1 MQAARRRP
9 SSTPF
14 KLVALC
20 LLACSLVAAPALAQ
34 LRPAPEASSGWAD
47 RSLGRART
55 FMISAANPTAVDA
68 GLAILREGGN
78 AVDAAVTVQL
88 VLNLVEPQSSGIGG
102 GALALWWDAKSG
114 TLRSFDGRE
123 TAPAA
128 ARPDR
133 FLVEGRPMP
142 FKDAVLS
149 GLAVGVPGTL
159 RLLEALHRANGR
171 LPWRNVVEPAA
182 KLAEDGFRVS
192 QRLHALLAGTRA
204 ETFAPAA
211 RAYFYD
217 RLGSPRP
224 EGFMLRN
231 PEFAATLRGVAREGA
246 DAFYTGSVA
255 RAIVDA
261 VGAAPTRPG
270 DLTLADLA
278 RYGIAERAP
287 LCVPYRG
294 NKVCGMGPPS
304 SGGLAI
310 AQVLGL
316 LEPLDVGATPA
327 SAAHSRALHLIAE
340 AEKLAYADRDHFVAD
355 PDFVPLPT
363 GLLDAAYLGRR
374 RALIDPRRAMPRPA
388 HGTPQPLGL
397 HPLGSDATQEMAGTS
412 HFSIVDAERNVLAFT
427 TTIEAGFGSRLW
439 AAGFLLNN
447 EMTDFSLRPVDQK
460 GQPVANAIAP
470 HKRPR
475 SSMSPTIV
483 FDEAG
488 KPWATLGSVGG
499 PRIPLYVTKALIALI
514 DWKLDAQQAAS
525 LVNFGSRGGAFELEI
540 DHPRAIWQALALK
553 SMGHAIRAEPHTSG
567 THIIVLKGDGT
578 LEGGAD
584 PRREGAARGD

>member
-1 MQAARRRP
+1 MQAVRRRP
-9 SSTPF
+9 SSTPRG
-14 KLVALC
+14 LAALC
-20 LLACSLVAAPALAQ
+20 LLACICAAPSALAQ
-34 LRPAPEASSGWAD
+34 LRPAPEAASGWTD
-47 RSLGRART
+47 SGLGRANT
-55 FMISAANPTAVDA
+55 FMISAANPLAVDA
-68 GLAILREGGN
+68 GLAILRAGGN
-78 AVDAAVTVQL
+78 AIDAAVTVQL

-102 GALALWWDAKSG
+102 GALALWWDAKSQ
-114 TLRSFDGRE
+114 TLKSFDGRE

-133 FLVEGRPMP
+133 FFVEGKPMP
-142 FKDAVLS
+142 FRDAVLS
-149 GLAVGVPGTL
+149 GLSVGVPGTL

-171 LPWRNVVEPAA
+171 LPWQDVVEPAA
-182 KLAEDGFRVS
+182 RLAEDGFRVS

-224 EGFMLRN
+224 EGFLLRN
-231 PEFAATLRGVAREGA
+231 PEFAATLRSVARDGA
-246 DAFYTGSVA
+246 DAFYKGSIA
-255 RAIVDA
+255 RAMVDA
-261 VGAAPTRPG
+261 VGVAPARPG
-270 DLTLADLA
+270 DLTLDDLA
-278 RYGIAERAP
+278 RYAIAERSP
-287 LCVPYRG
+287 VCVPYRG
-294 NKVCGMGPPS
+294 NRVCGMGPPS
-304 SGGLAI
+304 SGGIAI

-316 LEPLDVGATPA
+316 LEPFDLGATPA
-327 SAAHSRALHLIAE
+327 AAARTPALHLIAE

-355 PDFVPLPT
+355 PDVVPLPS
-363 GLLDAAYLGRR
+363 GLLDAAYLGQR
-374 RALIDPRRAMPRPA
+374 RALIDPRRAMPRPP

-397 HPLGSDATQEMAGTS
+397 SPLGTDTTQEMAGTS
-412 HFSIVDAERNVLAFT
+412 HISIVDAERNVLAFT

-470 HKRPR
+470 GKRPR

-483 FDEAG
+483 FDDKGE
-488 KPWATLGSVGG
+488 PWATLGSVGG

-525 LVNFGSRGGAFELEI
+525 LVNFGSRGGAFELES

-553 SMGHAIRAEPHTSG
+553 SMGHAVRAEPHTSG
-567 THIIVLKGDGT
+567 THIIVLKPNGT

-584 PRREGAARGD
+584 PRREGVARGD